1 METDEVIVVP
11 DLRAKITGKPA
22 PPRVELS
29 TKPKQPKPVF
39 ASKDVRFKNQSKML
53 LNVKALTAKAV
64 ERKENFPN
72 KHRWTGPGPAST
84 SKHKSVQSRLH
95 PKTGARKASADH
107 SPVRELSQKRE
118 RSESRSP
125 PRRKRSRP
133 PTAARS
139 PSPAPAPS
147 PRRRRSPS
155 RSPAPSPRRRGNT
168 RSTKGKDNRMSWSR
182 SPSLRH
188 SRKKERSQD
197 KQSHRSVPG

>member
-1 METDEVIVVP
+1 MDQSAHLDQGGLKEVVQSNTPRDPSPVRETEAMETDEVIVVP

-22 PPRVELS
+22 PRRVELS

-39 ASKDVRFKNQSKML
+39 ASNDVRFKEQSKVL
-53 LNVKALTAKAV
+53 LNVKVLTAKAV
-64 ERKENFPN
+64 ERKKNYPS

-84 SKHKSVQSRLH
+84 SKLKSVQSRLH

-107 SPVRELSQKRE
+107 SPVREISQKRE
-118 RSESRSP
+118 SP

-133 PTAARS
+133 PTAARY

-155 RSPAPSPRRRGNT
+155 ISPAP
-168 RSTKGKDNRMSWSR
+168 
-182 SPSLRH
+182 
-188 SRKKERSQD
+188 
-197 KQSHRSVPG
+197 